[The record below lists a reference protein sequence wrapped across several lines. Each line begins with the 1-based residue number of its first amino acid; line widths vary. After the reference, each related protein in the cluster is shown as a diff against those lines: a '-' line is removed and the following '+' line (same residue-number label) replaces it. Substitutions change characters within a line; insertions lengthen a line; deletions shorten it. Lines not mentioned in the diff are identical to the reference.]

1 MSQEELNSITHLN
14 CSNTDVK
21 EIPVLPNL
29 THLYC
34 YRTKVKEILV
44 KDFYSVWTINSDQIK
59 IGCQIKTK
67 EQWFKMSDEEL
78 LQLHSEALKFKDQ
91 IKELVK

>member
-1 MSQEELNSITHLN
+1 MKKRIYSQTELDNVSQEELNSIIHLD
-14 CSNTDVK
+14 CSYTEVK
-21 EIPVLPNL
+21 EIP
-29 THLYC
+29 
-34 YRTKVKEILV
+34 V
-44 KDFYSVWTINSDQIK
+44 KDFYSVWIINSDQIK

-91 IKELVK
+91 IK